1 MQELKLLDFPDGMDR
16 FRGLMIHKDADAELR
31 AIYEN
36 KLGSVQPKLAAN
48 LNMRF
53 HYLIDHM
60 GQETLHKEWFE
71 VLKGVKPSMRS
82 MKLKLA
88 APIGNLRLVY
98 TLRENRAVILACF
111 IEKAKD
117 DYRKGIESAQRR
129 YKEILS

>member
-16 FRGLMIHKDADAELR
+16 FRGVLIHKDADAELR

-36 KLGSVQPKLAAN
+36 KLGSVQAKLAAN
-48 LNMRF
+48 LNVRL

-60 GQETLHKEWFE
+60 GQEIQHKEWFE
-71 VLKGVKPSMRS
+71 VLKGIRPTLRS

-111 IEKAKD
+111 IEKSRE

-129 YKEILS
+129 YQEVLS